1 MTSNIQELSHL
12 SKEEVIAKYNG
23 KNIAI
28 YDEDDV
34 FCCKGTLLLDLFN
47 YAKEKYQ
54 GNTNGLIKVT
64 VKDLDADMSGG
75 NYIIKSVMK
84 IEGTYIEKVINT
96 SNLHLLDDNLIT
108 DIRLSDISI
117 SVVTEF
123 EYEEFQK
130 KKNQIDWKKIKLAD
144 NLAGKDSVTEADAFE
159 AMCQEIVEKWGAK
172 DFERIGKGA
181 DRGRDG
187 TFKISADSWIPIVT
201 GYANT
206 WILQC
211 KYSKD
216 YSNLQ
221 IDEIYKELVKVIM
234 HKPDYYL
241 LMTNRKV
248 TNDFLDWFKQSLQN
262 STYYIPFK
270 CILIDRQQIE
280 YILEHPDM
288 SRIKKKYFG

>member
-1 MTSNIQELSHL
+1 MTSNIQELSHPF
-12 SKEEVIAKYNG
+12 KEDVLGKFNG
-23 KNIAI
+23 KYIAV

-34 FCCKGTLLLDLFN
+34 FYCKGTVLLDLFN
-47 YAKEKYQ
+47 YAREMYQ
-54 GNTNGLIKVT
+54 GNSDGLIKVT
-64 VKDLDADMSGG
+64 VKDLDADRTEG
-75 NYIIKSVMK
+75 NYILKSVLK
-84 IEGTYIEKVINT
+84 IEDTYIEKTISASAFQLLEDVLT
-96 SNLHLLDDNLIT
+96 SE
-108 DIRLSDISI
+108 IRLSDISI
-117 SVVTEF
+117 AMVTES
-123 EYEEFQK
+123 EYDDFQM
-130 KKNQIDWKKIKLAD
+130 KKNQIDWKKIKLPD
-144 NLAGKDSVTEADAFE
+144 NLAGKDTVSEADAFE
-159 AMCQEIVEKWGAK
+159 AMCQEIIEKWGAK

-187 TFKISADSWIPIVT
+187 AFKISADSWIPIIT

-211 KYSKD
+211 KYSKE

-221 IDEIYKELVKVIM
+221 IEEVYKEVVKVIM

-248 TNDFLDWFKQSLQN
+248 TSDFLDWFKQSLQN
-262 STYYIPFK
+262 NIYYIPFK

-280 YILEHPDM
+280 SILEHPDM